1 MSAEEYTGRLS
12 ARATK
17 RLFFNAEEDS
27 VTQAIFQGL
36 QDAKVTKKQ
45 EVRPVEA
52 PINPFAELEERN
64 KELDRI
70 RQEMALRSDD
80 TQILVKEPPKQADKQ
95 ETVSLDQLPFVV
107 KQAAEAA
114 ILKNFRKP
122 RR

>member
-1 MSAEEYTGRLS
+1 
-12 ARATK
+12 
-17 RLFFNAEEDS
+17 
-27 VTQAIFQGL
+27 
-36 QDAKVTKKQ
+36 
-45 EVRPVEA
+45 VRPVDA
-52 PINPFAELEERN
+52 PINPFSEIEERN

>member
-1 MSAEEYTGRLS
+1 MSAEEYTGRLRS
-12 ARATK
+12 RATK

-36 QDAKVTKKQ
+36 QDAKVAKKQ
-45 EVRPVEA
+45 EVRPVDA
-52 PINPFAELEERN
+52 PINPFAEIEERN

-95 ETVSLDQLPFVV
+95 ETVSLDQLPLIV

-114 ILKNFRKP
+114 ILKNFKK